1 MFILLQCHGDIEKYS
16 GSRKLQSA
24 IGILMLIYLLI
35 ISQNVFNCICQS
47 VYLKAY
53 ISMYRHD
60 FICLSK
66 THLHSIV
73 PDSLLE
79 IDGYSLVRAD
89 QPNDTKRSGVCI
101 YYKDSLPVRVI
112 NLSYFEKALL
122 SEMTY
127 HNEDVIVS
135 VIYRSTSESNNEF
148 DSFLP
153 NLKKLVNDINNG
165 KPALS
170 IIRSDFNTRSQ
181 SWWSNDINTTTER
194 SKLPTLSFSN
204 GFSQLINEPIHIQ
217 TNSSSCIDLIFNFYR

>member
-1 MFILLQCHGDIEKYS
+1 
-16 GSRKLQSA
+16 
-24 IGILMLIYLLI
+24 
-35 ISQNVFNCICQS
+35 
-47 VYLKAY
+47 
-53 ISMYRHD
+53 MYRHD

-194 SKLPTLSFSN
+194 SKLLTLSFSN
-204 GFSQLINEPIHIQ
+204 SFSQLINEPIQMQ
-217 TNSSSCIDLIFNFYR
+217 TNSISCIDLLFTDKPRLLVDSGNHLS